1 MYEILEVCIMYEVI
15 YFFDRLRL
23 DLKVQ
28 RDLVYCCVMMILME
42 GEYLELLF
50 MVEGLVRVNDKIV
63 VFWVNR
69 CYRWCYVVV
78 MIWEV
83 MRIQSD
89 YRFFFCRLLYLF
101 IFGKKFFW
109 MFLIRLSSYKFINI
123 NYLFFYSEFLLLV
136 EYFVFSFV
144 DFFVF

>member
-50 MVEGLVRVNDKIV
+50 MIEGLVRVNDKIV

-89 YRFFFCRLLYLF
+89 YRFFFVGCCIYLYLGRNF
-101 IFGKKFFW
+101 FGCF
-109 MFLIRLSSYKFINI
+109 
-123 NYLFFYSEFLLLV
+123 
-136 EYFVFSFV
+136 
-144 DFFVF
+144 